1 MGFGPGCLTLR
12 VGLCWQ
18 ADIWS
23 LGITA
28 IEMAKGEP
36 PFADLHPMRVLFLIP
51 KSPSPQVTTPSAQT
65 KNDQHDTSVSRA
77 LAAERKARSLQRGC
91 ASPSR

>member
-1 MGFGPGCLTLR
+1 VGSGLACLTLP

-51 KSPSPQVTTPSAQT
+51 KSPSPQVTTPSVRNE
-65 KNDQHDTSVSRA
+65 KHQHDT
-77 LAAERKARSLQRGC
+77 LATR
-91 ASPSR
+91 ASPFC